1 MGGELRNEIVKT
13 AADRTSPGRIYR
25 HFSGWKFSQ
34 LKGAWEGS
42 CGTKL
47 ERRGMP
53 YEKSQILGMGC
64 GDLYD
69 FNDLHGI

>member
-1 MGGELRNEIVKT
+1 MFPDSGGLGGEQRNERFMKT
-13 AADRTSPGRIYR
+13 AADRKVYENS
-25 HFSGWKFSQ
+25 SGPYKPR
-34 LKGAWEGS
+34 EGS

>member
-1 MGGELRNEIVKT
+1 MDDIRGSGGLGRGAAERNCE
-13 AADRTSPGRIYR
+13 DS
-25 HFSGWKFSQ
+25 SGPDKPR
-34 LKGAWEGS
+34 EGS